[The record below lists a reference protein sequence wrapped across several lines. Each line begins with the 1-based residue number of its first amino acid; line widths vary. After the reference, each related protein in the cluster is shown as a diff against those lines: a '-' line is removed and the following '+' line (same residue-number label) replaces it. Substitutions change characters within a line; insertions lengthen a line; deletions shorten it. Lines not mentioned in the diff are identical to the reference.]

1 MDAAIRAP
9 DPEQNTKD
17 ARAPG
22 TDAPGMV
29 VEEAMRQVNT
39 HAIVHGIVLSTLA
52 AGLFVLSRENFQLFH
67 AFAEIFSVAIAG
79 GVFVVAWHTRR
90 FTTNGF
96 LPFVGIVYLGVALI
110 DFLHTMAYPGMNVI
124 AGASTN
130 LGAQFWLAARF
141 LEAGGLI
148 AASLFA
154 ARRIRTSAAFTIVMT
169 IAAALVLSILWW
181 DIFPTCFVEG
191 AGADAGLTPFKRVG
205 ELVVVAALAV
215 AAVLLQRRRTA
226 FDRRVYLLVLL
237 SLVLTAVAEIS
248 FTFYTH
254 AFDAANALGHLL
266 KVLSFYAIYQ
276 AVLVASLRSPFKT
289 LFRQLEEK
297 RVSLEHAHGSLER
310 RVEERTSQLK
320 ETTVRL
326 QEEMAER
333 IAGEQR
339 FRLMAETID
348 DFFWMSTPDMD
359 TMLYVGPA
367 FSTIW
372 GREPESLRDDPRLL
386 LEAVHPDD
394 RRTYTELF
402 SEPCSTPCAGEYR
415 IVRPDGD
422 ERWVRDRRFPVRD
435 DAGGV
440 RFLVGVASDITNEKL
455 LQLQIEA
462 ANRVLEGRV
471 KERSD
476 QLDEAVE
483 EVESIA
489 RFPRED
495 PHPIMRLADD
505 GSLMYAN
512 PASDVFLRK
521 WGISRNQKV
530 PALWREAAEKARKT
544 TQVQTIEEPVD
555 GRTYIFDIVPISPAG
570 YVNLYGRDV
579 TELRRTSTAL
589 EMSEERYR
597 LAQRAAG
604 IGSWEWDLETD
615 TVVRSPEGLRLLG
628 LPESEARQ
636 DYQSSMDRIHPEDR
650 PKVQAAVE
658 RSLRSGSEYRV
669 EYRVVFPGGRYRW
682 LLDMGSLVGEHT
694 GDGRRMAG
702 VMYDITERKLFEQ
715 SLLSEHQIMTRRV
728 QQQNVEL
735 TSTRESLKV
744 EETQRQEAQRAL
756 SSRERALESVY
767 AIATTFGAS
776 AESVLDQVAL
786 SLATLLR
793 VPFAEVVLVGP
804 EGFQSRSQFMEGA
817 LVVKGSPHCRA
828 CARCRTVV
836 DTLGPRQFVR
846 DDAEFFDDAEC
857 VREREFNSYLGVPV
871 IDNDGDVLGV
881 LVAMDTSPRRF
892 EDHEVHVAEIFARY
906 VAHELLRER
915 MARQIRQSQQ
925 MQMLGQLTS
934 GVAHEVRNPLNA
946 ISAVTESL
954 YKRLGDNPTYA
965 PHREHLTRQVKRL
978 AALME
983 DLLVLGR
990 PVEFRKEPIP
1000 IDQLLQGAVHN
1011 WSEALPERAGDVR
1024 LVLPPDADGWLVR
1037 ADGLKLQEVFINL
1050 LQNAANHSQ
1059 PGSPIVAQADL
1070 LSRSQVRVR
1079 VRDEGAGVSPEN
1091 AARLFEPFFTTRKGG
1106 TGLGLSIVRHVVES
1120 HGGRVSIYNN
1130 GNEPGA
1136 TAEVVLPL
1144 V

>member
-1 MDAAIRAP
+1 MKSSENAIAHGAGIAAA
-9 DPEQNTKD
+9 
-17 ARAPG
+17 
-22 TDAPGMV
+22 
-29 VEEAMRQVNT
+29 
-39 HAIVHGIVLSTLA
+39 A

-67 AFAEIFSVAIAG
+67 ALVEIFSVAIAG
-79 GVFVVAWHTRR
+79 GIFVVAWHTRR
-90 FTTNGF
+90 LATNGF
-96 LPFVGIVYLGVALI
+96 LPFLGVVYLGVGLI

-130 LGAQFWLAARF
+130 LGAQYWLAARF
-141 LEAGGLI
+141 IEATGLL
-148 AASLFA
+148 AAPLFA
-154 ARRIRTSAAFTIVMT
+154 SNRVRIGRVFAIVFG
-169 IAAALVLSILWW
+169 AAALLVSSIAWW

-191 AGADAGLTPFKRVG
+191 AGADSGLTPFKQG
-205 ELVVVAALAV
+205 AELAVIVMLAV
-215 AAVLLQRRRTA
+215 AAVLLYRRRTVV
-226 FDRRVYLLVLL
+226 DKRVYLLVML
-237 SLVLTAVAEIS
+237 SLALTVVSEVS
-248 FTFYTH
+248 FAFYTH
-254 AFDAANALGHLL
+254 AFDTANALGHLL
-266 KVLSFYAIYQ
+266 KALSFYAVYQ
-276 AVLVASLRSPFKT
+276 AVLVANLETPLRT

-297 RVSLEHAHGSLER
+297 RASLAQAHDTLEH
-310 RVEERTSQLK
+310 RVEERTAQLR
-320 ETTVRL
+320 ETAVRL
-326 QEEMAER
+326 QDEMAER
-333 IAGEQR
+333 MAGEQR

-348 DFFWMSTPDMD
+348 DFFWMSTPGMD
-359 TMLYVGPA
+359 TMLFVGPA
-367 FSTIW
+367 FRSIW
-372 GREPESLRDDPRLL
+372 GREPRSLSDNPRLL
-386 LEAVHPDD
+386 LDTVHPDD
-394 RRTYTELF
+394 RERYVALF
-402 SEPCSTPCAGEYR
+402 GESGSEARAGEYR
-415 IVRPDGD
+415 ILRPDGT

-435 DAGGV
+435 TDGAV
-440 RFLVGVASDITNEKL
+440 RFLVGIASDVTNRKQ

-462 ANRVLEGRV
+462 ANKLLEGRV
-471 KERSD
+471 RERSA

-495 PHPIMRLADD
+495 PHPVMRIAGD

-512 PASDVFLRK
+512 PEGDRFLRR
-521 WGISRNQKV
+521 WGISRGEQM
-530 PALWREAAEKARKT
+530 PPTWREAAESSRKT
-544 TQVQTIEEPVD
+544 SRIQTLEESID
-555 GRTYIFDIVPISPAG
+555 GRTYVFDVVPIVPAG

-604 IGSWEWDLETD
+604 IGSWDWDLESNR
-615 TVVRSPEGLRLLG
+615 VVRSPEGLRLLG
-628 LPESEARQ
+628 LPQ
-636 DYQSSMDRIHPEDR
+636 DRTELSYESSMERIHPDDR
-650 PKVQAAVE
+650 AEVQAAIE
-658 RSLRSGSEYRV
+658 KSLRTGNEYRV
-669 EYRVVFPGGRYRW
+669 EYRVVFPNGRYRW
-682 LLDMGSLVGEHT
+682 MLDMGSVVGERSN
-694 GDGRRMAG
+694 GNRRMAG

-715 SLLSEHQIMTRRV
+715 SLVNEHEIMTRRV
-728 QQQNVEL
+728 QQQNIEL
-735 TSTRESLKV
+735 SSTRESLRV
-744 EETQRQEAQRAL
+744 EENQRQEAQRAL
-756 SSRERALESVY
+756 SSRERALEAVY

-776 AESVLDQVAL
+776 SESVLDQVAL

-793 VPFAEVVLVGP
+793 VPFAEVVLLDDD
-804 EGFQSRSQFMEGA
+804 GFQSRSQFLKGA
-817 LVVKGSPHCRA
+817 LVKGTPHCLT
-828 CARCRTVV
+828 CARCRSVV
-836 DTLGPRQFVR
+836 DSLKPRQFIRNDTV
-846 DDAEFFDDAEC
+846 FFSDTAC
-857 VREREFNSYLGVPV
+857 VREQGFESYLGVPV

-881 LVAMDTSPRRF
+881 LVAMDTNPRPF
-892 EDHEVHVAEIFARY
+892 ESHEIHVAEIFARY

-990 PVEFRKEPIP
+990 PVEFRKHPIP
-1000 IDQLLQGAVHN
+1000 IDQLLRSAVHN
-1011 WSEALPERAGDVR
+1011 WSESSPDRANDIR
-1024 LVLPPDADGWLVR
+1024 LVIPPDGDGWLIR

-1059 PGSPIVAQADL
+1059 PGAPIGVEADL

-1079 VRDEGAGVSPEN
+1079 VRDEGTGISPAN
-1091 AARLFEPFFTTRKGG
+1091 ASRLFEPFFTTRKGG

-1120 HGGRVSIYNN
+1120 HGGRVGIYNN